1 MRKYIL
7 TIICLLAMSA
17 SGCGNG
23 DKKTGVAIALADTTA
38 GLIAWSEAVQV
49 LIDLEEITADKAKGQ
64 FQVNDKIR
72 TGVKQIREKLEL
84 GFASKE
90 ILDIASELIEEAV
103 KAQDNG
109 LIGIKSDSGKTRYRE
124 VMAFSQLSLRT
135 AQNILKEIKLPPV
148 PDPVTVADNLQPPPG
163 VRAASRAGASGIEK
177 WTRFLAIGQD
187 FAFAVIRHNRLDQIG
202 AFTAEKELNTKL
214 EGLNKDRISVL

>member
-72 TGVKQIREKLEL
+72 TGVKQIREKLEQVSGL
-84 GFASKE
+84 HRAPAQAVSKNGQGFWRSGR
-90 ILDIASELIEEAV
+90 ILPLLLSGTIDWTRSEL
-103 KAQDNG
+103 
-109 LIGIKSDSGKTRYRE
+109 S
-124 VMAFSQLSLRT
+124 
-135 AQNILKEIKLPPV
+135 
-148 PDPVTVADNLQPPPG
+148 
-163 VRAASRAGASGIEK
+163 
-177 WTRFLAIGQD
+177 
-187 FAFAVIRHNRLDQIG
+187 
-202 AFTAEKELNTKL
+202 
-214 EGLNKDRISVL
+214 